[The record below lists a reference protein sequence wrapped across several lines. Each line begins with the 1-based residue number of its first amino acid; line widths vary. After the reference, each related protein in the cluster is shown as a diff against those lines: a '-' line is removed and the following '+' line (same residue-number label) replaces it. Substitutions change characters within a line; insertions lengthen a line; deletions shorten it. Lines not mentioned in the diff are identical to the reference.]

1 MSLNKVNEE
10 MINDLYDLILSLKDN
25 QDCRDLFSDMC
36 TNKEVEQMAQRIRA
50 ARLLLE
56 GKTYNE
62 VIDETDI
69 SSATLSRVSRCVQ
82 YGSGYKRLVEYK
94 KKKAKQSRYDCAL
107 VAFFLPLAEKTAQTG
122 KTCLRRVLIYA
133 YIRLL

>member
-10 MINDLYDLILSLKDN
+10 MINDLYDLILSLKDK
-25 QDCRDLFSDMC
+25 QDCCDLFSDMC

-56 GKTYNE
+56 GETYNE
-62 VIDETDI
+62 VIDKTDI

-82 YGSGYKRLVEYK
+82 YGNGYKRLIKYQK
-94 KKKAKQSRYDCAL
+94 R
-107 VAFFLPLAEKTAQTG
+107 
-122 KTCLRRVLIYA
+122 
-133 YIRLL
+133 